1 MSSLAQLSLPA
12 AVPTRSYQLLL
23 REVRGETQSIKSLN
37 PQTRTLTTL
46 YWYVVSMMTLVV

>member
-1 MSSLAQLSLPA
+1 MSSLAQLPLPA

-23 REVRGETQSIKSLN
+23 REVHGETQSIKSLN

-46 YWYVVSMMTLVV
+46 YWYVMTFVV